1 MAYAGRFDNRC
12 AVITGGAGG
21 LGKAAAARIIA
32 EGGKVVLWDL
42 NPEALEAVAKEV
54 GALGDTRLMLMG
66 ALLLA
71 DELEETRAR
80 LAHVQKDLARV
91 QSDYARAEARAV
103 LALDAASKR
112 IEALAAD

>member
-1 MAYAGRFDNRC
+1 MAQVTVEINGKPYTVGCEDGQESHLRALAAVFDRQ
-12 AVITGGAGG
+12 VR
-21 LGKAAAARIIA
+21 L
-32 EGGKVVLWDL
+32 
-42 NPEALEAVAKEV
+42 VAQEV

-66 ALLLA
+66 ALLLS
-71 DELEETRAR
+71 DELEEARAR
-80 LAHVQKDLARV
+80 LAHAQKDLARV

>member
-1 MAYAGRFDNRC
+1 MAQVTVEINGKPYTVGCEDGQESHLRALAAVFDRQ
-12 AVITGGAGG
+12 V
-21 LGKAAAARIIA
+21 R
-32 EGGKVVLWDL
+32 VV
-42 NPEALEAVAKEV
+42 AQEV

-66 ALLLA
+66 ALLLS
-71 DELEETRAR
+71 DELEEARAR
-80 LAHVQKDLARV
+80 LAHAQKDLARV

>member
-1 MAYAGRFDNRC
+1 MAQVTVEINGKPYTVGCEDGQEGHLRALAAVFDRQ
-12 AVITGGAGG
+12 VS
-21 LGKAAAARIIA
+21 
-32 EGGKVVLWDL
+32 V
-42 NPEALEAVAKEV
+42 VAKEV

-80 LAHVQKDLARV
+80 LAHVQKDLVRV

>member
-1 MAYAGRFDNRC
+1 MAQVTVEINGKPYTVGCEDGQEAHLRALAAVFDRQ
-12 AVITGGAGG
+12 V
-21 LGKAAAARIIA
+21 R
-32 EGGKVVLWDL
+32 VV
-42 NPEALEAVAKEV
+42 AQEV

-66 ALLLA
+66 ALLLS
-71 DELEETRAR
+71 DELEEARAR
-80 LAHVQKDLARV
+80 LAHAQKDLARV

>member
-1 MAYAGRFDNRC
+1 MAQVTVEINGKPYTVGCEDGQESHLRALAAVFDRQ
-12 AVITGGAGG
+12 V
-21 LGKAAAARIIA
+21 R
-32 EGGKVVLWDL
+32 VV
-42 NPEALEAVAKEV
+42 AQEV
-54 GALGDTRLMLMG
+54 GALGETRLMLMG
-66 ALLLA
+66 ALLLS
-71 DELEETRAR
+71 DELEEARAR

>member
-1 MAYAGRFDNRC
+1 MAQVTVEINGKPYTVGCEDGQEGHLRALAAVFDRQ
-12 AVITGGAGG
+12 V
-21 LGKAAAARIIA
+21 R
-32 EGGKVVLWDL
+32 VV
-42 NPEALEAVAKEV
+42 AQEV

-66 ALLLA
+66 ALLLS
-71 DELEETRAR
+71 DELEEARAR
-80 LAHVQKDLARV
+80 LAHAQKDLARV